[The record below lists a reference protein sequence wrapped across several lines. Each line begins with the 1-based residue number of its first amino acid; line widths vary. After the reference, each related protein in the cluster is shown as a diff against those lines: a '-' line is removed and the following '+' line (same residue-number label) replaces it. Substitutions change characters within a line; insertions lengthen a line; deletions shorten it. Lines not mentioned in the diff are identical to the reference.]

1 MVRLAIAAVAVVLG
15 FGVPASAAD
24 EKNDPTGTWKWE
36 VEFNG
41 NKRTQTLKLE
51 LKDGKLTG
59 AMIGM
64 NNMETAISDAT
75 FKDGEV
81 KFTVVRERNNMKVT
95 SKYAAKVDGDTMK
108 GSVERDAGGQT
119 NKTEFEA
126 KKEKK

>member
-1 MVRLAIAAVAVVLG
+1 MIRLAVAAFTAVLG
-15 FGVPASAAD
+15 LGLSARAD
-24 EKNDPTGTWKWE
+24 DVKNDPTGTWKWE
-36 VEFNG
+36 VEIG
-41 NKRTQTLKLE
+41 GQKRAQTLKLE

-81 KFTVVRERNNMKVT
+81 KFTVVRERNNMKIT
-95 SKYAAKVDGDTMK
+95 TKYTAKVDGDTMK
-108 GSVERDAGGQT
+108 GTAETDRGGNT
-119 NKTEFEA
+119 TKTEFEG

>member
-1 MVRLAIAAVAVVLG
+1 MFRLAVAALAVVLG
-15 FGVPASAAD
+15 FSLSANAD
-24 EKNDPTGTWKWE
+24 DVKNDPTGTWKWE
-36 VEFNG
+36 IEIG
-41 NKRTQTLKLE
+41 GQKRPQTLKLE

-81 KFTVVRERNNMKVT
+81 KFTVVRERNNMKIT
-95 SKYAAKVDGDTMK
+95 SKYTAKIDGDTMK
-108 GSVERDAGGQT
+108 GSVETDRGGQT
-119 NKTEFEA
+119 SKTEFEG

>member
-1 MVRLAIAAVAVVLG
+1 MFRLAVVALATVLG
-15 FGVPASAAD
+15 FGVSAKAED
-24 EKNDPTGTWKWE
+24 VKNDPTGTWKWE
-36 VEFNG
+36 VEING
-41 NKRTQTLKLE
+41 NKRAQTLKLE

-81 KFTVVRERNNMKVT
+81 KFTVVRERNNMKIT
-95 SKYAAKVDGDTMK
+95 SKYTAKVDGDTMK
-108 GSVERDAGGQT
+108 GSSETDRGGQT
-119 NKTEFEA
+119 TKTEFEA